1 MDNLVASRRHAHA
14 AQRQK
19 LLVSGWIN
27 LSAPGGPPVE
37 VARGMP
43 ILSSDGQEVGK
54 VAAVVVDSLTQE
66 VTHILLCRLP
76 ESPDYRL
83 VPPGLVV
90 QVCGETVVL
99 HILSRDVDSL
109 AVHQPT

>member
-1 MDNLVASRRHAHA
+1 MDNPAASRRQAHA

-19 LLVSGWIN
+19 LLVSGWVN
-27 LSAPGGPPVE
+27 LSAAGSSVE
-37 VARGMP
+37 IARGMS
-43 ILSSDGQEVGK
+43 IMSRDGQEVGK
-54 VAAVVVDSLTQE
+54 VAAVVVDPLTQE

-83 VPPGLVV
+83 APLDIVT
-90 QVCGETVVL
+90 QVTGQTVML
-99 HILSRDVDSL
+99 QIQSRDVDGL